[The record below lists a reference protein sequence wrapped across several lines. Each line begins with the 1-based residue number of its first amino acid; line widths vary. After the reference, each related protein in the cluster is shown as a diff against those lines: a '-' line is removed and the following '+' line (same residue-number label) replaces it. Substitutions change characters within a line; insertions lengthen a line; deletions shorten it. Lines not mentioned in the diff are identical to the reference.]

1 MKNSKINKKGWL
13 GMVITASFIL
23 FSMGAFG
30 QNVKTVKGEVL
41 DLSCYMGPGA
51 KGMSHKSCT
60 IKCLEKGLP
69 AGILGADGQVYLL
82 VENHD
87 MADAYGKAINHGGDV
102 VEITGRV
109 FSKGG
114 LQCIYV
120 EKIKI

>member
-1 MKNSKINKKGWL
+1 MKDLKITKKGWL
-13 GMVITASFIL
+13 SMVLTVAFFL

-30 QNVKTVKGEVL
+30 QNIKTVKGEVL

-51 KGMSHKSCT
+51 KGMAHKSCT
-60 IKCLEKGLP
+60 IKCLERGLP
-69 AGILGADGQVYLL
+69 AGILGADGKVYLL

-87 MADAYGKAINHGGDV
+87 KSDAYSKAIHHGGDQ

-109 FSKGG
+109 FNKGG